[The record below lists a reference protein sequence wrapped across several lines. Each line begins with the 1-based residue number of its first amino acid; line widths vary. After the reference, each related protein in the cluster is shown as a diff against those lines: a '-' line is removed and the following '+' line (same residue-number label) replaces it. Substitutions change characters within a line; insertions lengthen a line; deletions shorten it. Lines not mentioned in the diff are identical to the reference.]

1 MADLGDVGV
10 EGPSSAGTSTPTGN
24 KRAESVLWFNDGI
37 WWANMWDATLK
48 RFYIFRLDAA
58 TQTWSNTGTL
68 VERRASTHA
77 DVLWDGT
84 KLFVATHRLLND
96 ELPAEPGFP
105 SHLYRYSYDS
115 TTETYTLDAGFPT
128 VVNNYKTETLTIDKD
143 SRGRLWATWQQDNL
157 IYLNSTGPDQTTWG
171 TPFTLPGSN
180 AVSVDDTS
188 AVLAFGGDRIGVLY
202 SSQRGPDGGVDD
214 GMYWSVHR
222 DEDPDTAW
230 STPVAALKG
239 SRSADDHM
247 NLKWL
252 DASGGPGLR
261 RHQDGVHLV
270 GAGLDPAA
278 RLGHRGR
285 GVASAVPHRQR
296 VGVPQQGHRPVG
308 RSATVDPD
316 LRHLPGPGRHL
327 HVLGWRHLREDHVHG
342 RHRLPQRSGHPA
354 AARCRQPVHPQRLV
368 HQAEPQHG
376 DGQRRAGLV
385 LLAHN
390 GRTAR
395 YWHHYEAPPVAVAPT
410 ASFTAS
416 PTSGRSAAACV
427 HDTSTGSPTSW
438 QWDLG
443 NGATS
448 TARHPATTYTA
459 AGSTHRHPDGPQR
472 RRRSTATQT
481 VTVAAAPALTASFT
495 RVADQRPCSA
505 QRGVH
510 RHLDRQPDQLAL
522 GLRERR
528 RRRLPGTPPPPTPRR
543 RLHRH
548 ADGPQRLR
556 RQHGDHTITVAQALK
571 VTITDGPPEST
582 SSSEATFRFSV
593 NEPATTQCRL
603 DDNPFKACTSP
614 VTYSG
619 IRKGRHTFE
628 VRATATND
636 GATAS
641 ATWSWKKR

>member
-1 MADLGDVGV
+1 MRWTVRVSGYELPNEPTQPSVEGARTRPARPAQHVRTGRPSTRRRSALLSAVLVVLGLLVAPGPHAMADLGDVGV

-239 SRSADDHM
+239 SRSADDHV

-252 DASGGPGLR
+252 DASGG
-261 RHQDGVHLV
+261 QVY
-270 GAGLDPAA
+270 AA
-278 RLGHRGR
+278 IKTG
-285 GVASAVPHRQR
+285 
-296 VGVPQQGHRPVG
+296 
-308 RSATVDPD
+308 
-316 LRHLPGPGRHL
+316 
-327 HVLGWRHLREDHVHG
+327 
-342 RHRLPQRSGHPA
+342 
-354 AARCRQPVHPQRLV
+354 
-368 HQAEPQHG
+368 
-376 DGQRRAGLV
+376 
-385 LLAHN
+385 
-390 GRTAR
+390 
-395 YWHHYEAPPVAVAPT
+395 
-410 ASFTAS
+410 
-416 PTSGRSAAACV
+416 TS
-427 HDTSTGSPTSW
+427 
-438 QWDLG
+438 
-443 NGATS
+443 
-448 TARHPATTYTA
+448 
-459 AGSTHRHPDGPQR
+459 R
-472 RRRSTATQT
+472 RRRT
-481 VTVAAAPALTASFT
+481 
-495 RVADQRPCSA
+495 
-505 QRGVH
+505 
-510 RHLDRQPDQLAL
+510 
-522 GLRERR
+522 
-528 RRRLPGTPPPPTPRR
+528 
-543 RLHRH
+543 
-548 ADGPQRLR
+548 
-556 RQHGDHTITVAQALK
+556 
-571 VTITDGPPEST
+571 
-582 SSSEATFRFSV
+582 
-593 NEPATTQCRL
+593 
-603 DDNPFKACTSP
+603 
-614 VTYSG
+614 
-619 IRKGRHTFE
+619 
-628 VRATATND
+628 
-636 GATAS
+636 
-641 ATWSWKKR
+641 

>member
-239 SRSADDHM
+239 SRSADDHV

-252 DASGGPGLR
+252 DASGGQVYAAIKTEYISSA
-261 RHQDGVHLV
+261 QDLIQLLV
-270 GAGLDPAA
+270 LDTAAGAWRPPYRIASVSECPNRVIVLLDEA
-278 RLGHRGR
+278 
-285 GVASAVPHRQR
+285 
-296 VGVPQQGHRPVG
+296 
-308 RSATVDPD
+308 
-316 LRHLPGPGRHL
+316 
-327 HVLGWRHLREDHVHG
+327 
-342 RHRLPQRSGHPA
+342 
-354 AARCRQPVHPQRLV
+354 QRLIRTFATYPAPGGTCTSSGGAIYEKTTSMDDIV
-368 HQAEPQHG
+368 FPS
-376 DGQRRAGLV
+376 GQGTLRLFDADSPYIHNVSSTKQNLNTATGNGAQGLV

-416 PTSGRSAAACV
+416 PTSGPAPLSVAFT
-427 HDTSTGSPTSW
+427 DTSTGSPTSW
-438 QWDLG
+438 HWDFG

-459 AGSTHRHPDGPQR
+459 AGVYTVTLTARNASGD
-472 RRRSTATQT
+472 STATN
-481 VTVAAAPALTASFT
+481 
-495 RVADQRPCSA
+495 
-505 QRGVH
+505 
-510 RHLDRQPDQLAL
+510 
-522 GLRERR
+522 
-528 RRRLPGTPPPPTPRR
+528 
-543 RLHRH
+543 
-548 ADGPQRLR
+548 
-556 RQHGDHTITVAQALK
+556 TITVAQALK

-603 DDNPFKACTSP
+603 DDNLFKACTSP